1 MADLILHRTSQGCAL
16 VDESPLVAAACT
28 RKDNI
33 SESSETFRS
42 LIFYLN
48 QTYFQKTILNFIT
61 LAKATLMTKVYLEPR
76 RISTMELFF
85 NSS

>member
-1 MADLILHRTSQGCAL
+1 MADFILHRTSQGCAL

-48 QTYFQKTILNFIT
+48 QTYFQKTILSFIT
-61 LAKATLMTKVYLEPR
+61 LAKATFMTKVYLEPR

-85 NSS
+85 NRS

>member
-1 MADLILHRTSQGCAL
+1 MADFILHRTSQGCAL

-48 QTYFQKTILNFIT
+48 QTYFQKTILSFIT
-61 LAKATLMTKVYLEPR
+61 LAKVTLMTKVYLEPR